1 MLLALALATMSAVSD
16 AEVEKSWRALLE
28 ARGEKVERSPSIT
41 FTPMPQKALAGL
53 SFVRVS
59 AWGAG
64 GHRRLEPVVFIREG
78 ETLRVLR
85 VMQQNL
91 DENGYHRS
99 LTALWSC
106 EVEFERSLRAVSQS
120 MDMKQYSAL
129 EAERPKRC
137 KSLLEAV
144 KAAPPTE
151 EFALFLVA
159 LALEVDHVTP
169 ISSRTDPK
177 LDSRLKRL
185 LDVKDAGPA
194 SSADLGD
201 VSWVG
206 APVEFKPWKKNAGF
220 VTTASPP
227 WLVQVDA
234 TLGANFSLVT
244 KQLGF
249 AREYIE

>member
-1 MLLALALATMSAVSD
+1 MLLALALATMTAVPD

-28 ARGEKVERSPSIT
+28 ARGEKVEAGRSTSVAL
-41 FTPMPQKALAGL
+41 TPMPQKAFAGL

-59 AWGAG
+59 GWGAG
-64 GHRRLEPVVFIREG
+64 GHRRFEPIVFIREG
-78 ETLRVLR
+78 EALRVLR

-99 LTALWSC
+99 VTALWSC
-106 EVEFERSLRAVSQS
+106 EVEFERSLRVASQS
-120 MDMKQYSAL
+120 MDMKKYTAL

-151 EFALFLVA
+151 DFVLFLVA

-169 ISSRTDPK
+169 ITSPTDPK
-177 LDSRLKRL
+177 LDSRLKKL
-185 LDVKDAGPA
+185 LDVKDAGP
-194 SSADLGD
+194 SMGD

-206 APVEFKPWKKNAGF
+206 APIEFRAWKKNSGF

-227 WLVQVDA
+227 WLVQADV
-234 TLGANFSLVT
+234 TLGANFSLIT